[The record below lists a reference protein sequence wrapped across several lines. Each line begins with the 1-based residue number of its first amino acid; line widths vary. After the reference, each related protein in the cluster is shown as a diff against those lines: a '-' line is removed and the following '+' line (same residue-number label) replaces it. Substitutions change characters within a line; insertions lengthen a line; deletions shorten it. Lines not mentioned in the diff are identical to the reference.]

1 MPWLS
6 RLTQKSNSL
15 ELTSEVWLI
24 KSSSYFVS
32 QNYMHIPT
40 KNLLSPFFICHR
52 QADALT
58 SSPPSCGVNAGCCV
72 YDR

>member
-58 SSPPSCGVNAGCCV
+58 SSPPSCGVNAGWCL
-72 YDR
+72 YAR

>member
-40 KNLLSPFFICHR
+40 KNG
-52 QADALT
+52 
-58 SSPPSCGVNAGCCV
+58 SS
-72 YDR
+72 DK